1 MRTTIDLPD
10 TLYRHIKARAA
21 LEGVPVKTLVGN
33 LLQRGLAAAEPQGR
47 SAQPRS
53 NSRRTR
59 LDGAPNPCAKSRLAS
74 QLRMKSPVRIPS
86 RSTKV
91 RWPISLLSLAARIRR
106 RIVSVAW

>member
-21 LEGVPVKTLVGN
+21 LEGVPVKTLVGE

-53 NSRRTR
+53 VPPTFVVQAPFPLVAPTNAALFELMDEPDKTR
-59 LDGAPNPCAKSRLAS
+59 
-74 QLRMKSPVRIPS
+74 
-86 RSTKV
+86 
-91 RWPISLLSLAARIRR
+91 
-106 RIVSVAW
+106 